1 MKLFNHP
8 LIIRDRQRITKN
20 IHNILVIQLGDIGDV
35 VWVTPS
41 LWAVKEAYPH
51 AKMSVLVRED
61 RGTLL
66 EADPSVHR
74 IFAVKRKGEG
84 FLEKASEQIRFV
96 KTLQRERFDLVFDL
110 RADDRGAIMAYLSR
124 APVRV
129 AKYYDGLPFWRNRL
143 FTHLVLPPPV
153 KEKNRG
159 AAEQSLRIIRGVGID
174 AKTTVPKLWIAEQ
187 VGKQVRRLL
196 DAEKI
201 GAAPWITLNPF
212 SRWRYKEWDH
222 SKWAQI
228 IAYVWEEFHVATVVV
243 GGKDERIRAAELVE
257 TGSAAVYNLAG
268 KTTLVELAGLLR
280 LSALHLGVDSA
291 APHIAAAVGTPTI
304 TIYGPSDWREWAPI
318 GEHHRVV
325 VPPMECVP
333 CRQKGCD
340 GKEWSRCLET
350 LETGQVQEVIREALG
365 QVFPTP

>member
-1 MKLFNHP
+1 M
-8 LIIRDRQRITKN
+8 
-20 IHNILVIQLGDIGDV
+20 
-35 VWVTPS
+35 
-41 LWAVKEAYPH
+41 
-51 AKMSVLVRED
+51 
-61 RGTLL
+61 
-66 EADPSVHR
+66 
-74 IFAVKRKGEG
+74 
-84 FLEKASEQIRFV
+84 
-96 KTLQRERFDLVFDL
+96 
-110 RADDRGAIMAYLSR
+110 
-124 APVRV
+124 
-129 AKYYDGLPFWRNRL
+129 
-143 FTHLVLPPPV
+143 
-153 KEKNRG
+153 
-159 AAEQSLRIIRGVGID
+159 
-174 AKTTVPKLWIAEQ
+174 
-187 VGKQVRRLL
+187 
-196 DAEKI
+196 
-201 GAAPWITLNPF
+201 
-212 SRWRYKEWDH
+212 
-222 SKWAQI
+222 
-228 IAYVWEEFHVATVVV
+228 
-243 GGKDERIRAAELVE
+243 VE